1 MNVANASVELI
12 ESEYPVLIHQ
22 YGLRADSGGA
32 GKYRGGQG
40 ICREWEL
47 REGHA
52 TFVMRADRSRHAPW
66 GLHGGGPGATARTVL
81 NPQAEARELPPKSE
95 FRIERGDRV
104 LHQQAAGGGYGQAY
118 ERDPGQVWQ
127 DWRNE
132 KITEHHA
139 YEAYGVVIRNGAV
152 DTAATQARRAT
163 GRDRTATGPA
173 HR

>member
-1 MNVANASVELI
+1 VAGASVEII

-22 YGLRADSGGA
+22 YGLRTDSGGA
-32 GKYRGGQG
+32 GKHRGGLG

-66 GLHGGGPGATARTVL
+66 GLHGGGPGAMARTIL
-81 NPQAEARELPPKSE
+81 NPQGEARELPPKCE
-95 FRIERGDRV
+95 LRIERGDRV
-104 LHQQAAGGGYGQAY
+104 LHQQAAGGGYGPAC

-127 DWRNE
+127 DWKNE

-139 YEAYGVVIRNGAV
+139 CAAYGVVIRDGAV
-152 DTAATQARRAT
+152 DTAATQARREL
-163 GRDRTATGPA
+163 GRDHTAAST